1 MRLWKAVLVMNMA
14 LLAGVLFGY
23 LAWGREIPRLER
35 ELAAVR
41 QRQPVPGVEQ
51 VFQAQGVV
59 RAIVRE
65 INVVVLTHDE
75 ITGFMPPMTMGFRAP
90 EARLYEGLEVGDVV
104 RVTLRGVP
112 PSLVITELARLGKS

>member
-1 MRLWKAVLVMNMA
+1 MRLWKSVVVMNLA
-14 LLAGVLFGY
+14 LLAGILFGY

-35 ELAAVR
+35 ELATVR

-59 RAIVRE
+59 RAVVRE
-65 INVVVLTHDE
+65 IGVLVLTHDQ
-75 ITGFMPPMTMGFRAP
+75 ITGFMPAMTMGFRALEP
-90 EARLYEGLEVGDVV
+90 RLYEGIEVGDVV

-112 PSLVITELARLGKS
+112 PSLVITEVVKVGKS